1 MASNFAR
8 FPLPFRLGT
17 DICRIPRM
25 RKLLSGHNAKSLIRR
40 VLTEEERRA
49 ASALLEPYMSDN
61 PPPTPVP
68 QTATHVEEGGIRKV
82 APNTKVENFMAG
94 RFAAKEAVMKAS
106 DDRLSW
112 HDIEIRKKE
121 SGKPFAVI
129 RSDAGWREAL
139 LSISHDGD
147 YATATCIVAV
157 EDAWL
162 KESKQDGEKKEVKK
176 AGSTWI

>member
-1 MASNFAR
+1 MASNIAR

-49 ASALLEPYMSDN
+49 ASALLEPYMSDDN
-61 PPPTPVP
+61 PSPPGP
-68 QTATHVEEGGIRKV
+68 QTTIMEGGIRKV
-82 APNTKVENFMAG
+82 APFTKVENFMAS

-121 SGKPFAVI
+121 SGKPFAVVK
-129 RSDAGWREAL
+129 SGAGWREAL

-157 EDAWL
+157 EEAWP
-162 KESKQDGEKKEVKK
+162 KESRNDVRKEEVRK